1 MLLYTVQGSTY
12 LGPSNKTLVE
22 VKSLK
27 DLSHITPST
36 LNARS
41 YELLTAL
48 LKGKLKLLTDP
59 DKEFRF
65 RSNQSGENHPT
76 LFYSDLWDIDL
87 MKGNNKRL
95 NHIRRWENCLH
106 QGVLMFALYFCEL
119 WLAYIYLEKT
129 ERPRPGLTT
138 NSFFQLAFCKKHI
151 KLSVKA
157 NLLPF
162 IIFFSHVPLSNWVD
176 QEPLMDFM
184 SWHAANQGPPTLAL
198 LLEHQ
203 R

>member
-27 DLSHITPST
+27 DLQSHITPST
-36 LNARS
+36 MNARS

-138 NSFFQLAFCKKHI
+138 KSFFSDCFLQKNT
-151 KLSVKA
+151 LSF
-157 NLLPF
+157 L
-162 IIFFSHVPLSNWVD
+162 
-176 QEPLMDFM
+176 
-184 SWHAANQGPPTLAL
+184 
-198 LLEHQ
+198 
-203 R
+203 

>member
-12 LGPSNKTLVE
+12 LGPSNRTLVE

-48 LKGKLKLLTDP
+48 MKGKLKLLTDP
-59 DKEFRF
+59 TTTDKEFRF

-87 MKGNNKRL
+87 TKGNNELL
-95 NHIRRWENCLH
+95 NHIRR
-106 QGVLMFALYFCEL
+106 
-119 WLAYIYLEKT
+119 
-129 ERPRPGLTT
+129 
-138 NSFFQLAFCKKHI
+138 
-151 KLSVKA
+151 
-157 NLLPF
+157 
-162 IIFFSHVPLSNWVD
+162 
-176 QEPLMDFM
+176 
-184 SWHAANQGPPTLAL
+184 
-198 LLEHQ
+198 
-203 R
+203 

>member
-12 LGPSNKTLVE
+12 LGPSNRTLVE

-59 DKEFRF
+59 TTTDKEFRF

-87 MKGNNKRL
+87 TKGNNELL
-95 NHIRRWENCLH
+95 NHIRRWENCLVH

-138 NSFFQLAFCKKHI
+138 KFFFQIAFCKKTH
-151 KLSVKA
+151 
-157 NLLPF
+157 
-162 IIFFSHVPLSNWVD
+162 
-176 QEPLMDFM
+176 
-184 SWHAANQGPPTLAL
+184 
-198 LLEHQ
+198 
-203 R
+203 